1 MPKLILRCNYLKNA
15 PPSHLQ
21 NFVQYIGTREG
32 VEKVSDTT
40 ALLPATAK
48 QKELI
53 QDILNRIE
61 DADRMHEYYDY
72 IQKPTRENASEF
84 ITQALENN
92 LDIIAKKKNYI
103 DYLANRPRVE
113 RIGTHGLFS
122 YAGESVVLSKVAE
135 EVASHEGVIW
145 TNVISLRRE
154 DAERLGYDSAAQ
166 WQELL
171 RSRVQTFAENY
182 KIDSTNLKWY
192 AAFHNESHHPHVHLV
207 IYSQNP
213 HEGYLTRQGIETMRS
228 VLAHDIFRQD
238 FMSIYERKTKQRNL
252 LKEQAEDTLQRLIRQ
267 MQTGVCHNEKIM
279 EQMLLLAKR
288 LQNTG
293 GKKVYGYLK
302 ADVKKIVNGIVDTL
316 TEETMVAE
324 CYRKWQEC
332 QNEVYRTYKDTIPEY
347 PPLSGQK
354 EFKSIKNMVIS
365 EAVKLGNGSFYF
377 DDAGYEQ
384 RENYIGVETAQQA
397 GEEVIPDI
405 AEMQEMMEQE
415 IGEQETPEPE
425 VTAPAAPD
433 SNQVAQSSD
442 TVRYYY
448 ADWTDTYKEAR
459 GYLYGTE
466 EAEPDKE
473 AAYEIMLEEAENGN
487 ALAMY
492 DVAKMYKQGIHVEPD
507 ETAAAE
513 WYQKS
518 FQAFCYAERNA
529 VKPKHHAYLEYRIGK
544 MHQYGLGTEEDFG
557 KAAEWFQRAS
567 DKNHKYAQYSLAM
580 LYRQGKGVTQ
590 DDREAHRLFQRSHK
604 QGNAYASYEL
614 AKMYEQGIGIS
625 VNPELATDCYRVAFL
640 GFLGMAKKGK
650 DDTLLYRIGAMY
662 LHGKGTEPEEAKAVQ
677 YFEKSA
683 EYGNVHAKYQ
693 LARIYLKREKEK
705 LEAGQPAEEEKV
717 RQAITWLTEFADQGN
732 DFAAYALGSL
742 YLEGV
747 LTERDI
753 SKAILYLTQAA
764 DQNHVY
770 AQFRLGKLYLTEECQ
785 DITKAIHYLK
795 LAANQCNSFAAYRLG
810 RLYLLGEQVQK
821 DVEQAVR
828 YLLQSADAGNSYAQ
842 YAIGKLYLI
851 GKEIPQDKEKAEIYL
866 TMAAEQGNEYAA
878 YLLEHWQEAV
888 SSDVFLMT
896 TRLLRHLGNVF
907 ADESERRRSGS
918 GATVDR
924 KLRRKIREKKIAQ
937 GHAEDDHAQVQTM

>member
-1 MPKLILRCNYLKNA
+1 
-15 PPSHLQ
+15 
-21 NFVQYIGTREG
+21 
-32 VEKVSDTT
+32 
-40 ALLPATAK
+40 
-48 QKELI
+48 
-53 QDILNRIE
+53 
-61 DADRMHEYYDY
+61 
-72 IQKPTRENASEF
+72 
-84 ITQALENN
+84 
-92 LDIIAKKKNYI
+92 
-103 DYLANRPRVE
+103 
-113 RIGTHGLFS
+113 
-122 YAGESVVLSKVAE
+122 
-135 EVASHEGVIW
+135 
-145 TNVISLRRE
+145 
-154 DAERLGYDSAAQ
+154 
-166 WQELL
+166 
-171 RSRVQTFAENY
+171 
-182 KIDSTNLKWY
+182 
-192 AAFHNESHHPHVHLV
+192 
-207 IYSQNP
+207 
-213 HEGYLTRQGIETMRS
+213 
-228 VLAHDIFRQD
+228 
-238 FMSIYERKTKQRNL
+238 
-252 LKEQAEDTLQRLIRQ
+252 
-267 MQTGVCHNEKIM
+267 
-279 EQMLLLAKR
+279 
-288 LQNTG
+288 
-293 GKKVYGYLK
+293 
-302 ADVKKIVNGIVDTL
+302 
-316 TEETMVAE
+316 MVAE

-529 VKPKHHAYLEYRIGK
+529 VKPNHHAYLEYRIGK

-580 LYRQGKGVTQ
+580 LYRQGKGVPQ
-590 DDREAHRLFQRSHK
+590 DDREAHRLFQCSHK

-614 AKMYEQGIGIS
+614 AKMYEQGIGIPA
-625 VNPELATDCYRVAFL
+625 NPELATDCYRVAFL

-693 LARIYLKREKEK
+693 LARIYLKQEKEK

-717 RQAITWLTEFADQGN
+717 RQAIAWLTEFADQGN

-747 LTERDI
+747 LTERDT

-770 AQFRLGKLYLTEECQ
+770 AQLRLGKLYLTEECQ

-795 LAANQCNSFAAYRLG
+795 LAANQGNSFAAYRLG

-866 TMAAEQGNEYAA
+866 TQAAEQGNQYAA

-888 SSDVFLMT
+888 RPDVFLMT

-918 GATVDR
+918 GMAVDR

-937 GHAEDDHAQVQTM
+937 GHAEDDHAQIQTM

>member
-1 MPKLILRCNYLKNA
+1 
-15 PPSHLQ
+15 
-21 NFVQYIGTREG
+21 
-32 VEKVSDTT
+32 
-40 ALLPATAK
+40 
-48 QKELI
+48 
-53 QDILNRIE
+53 
-61 DADRMHEYYDY
+61 
-72 IQKPTRENASEF
+72 
-84 ITQALENN
+84 
-92 LDIIAKKKNYI
+92 
-103 DYLANRPRVE
+103 
-113 RIGTHGLFS
+113 
-122 YAGESVVLSKVAE
+122 
-135 EVASHEGVIW
+135 
-145 TNVISLRRE
+145 
-154 DAERLGYDSAAQ
+154 
-166 WQELL
+166 
-171 RSRVQTFAENY
+171 
-182 KIDSTNLKWY
+182 
-192 AAFHNESHHPHVHLV
+192 
-207 IYSQNP
+207 
-213 HEGYLTRQGIETMRS
+213 
-228 VLAHDIFRQD
+228 
-238 FMSIYERKTKQRNL
+238 
-252 LKEQAEDTLQRLIRQ
+252 
-267 MQTGVCHNEKIM
+267 
-279 EQMLLLAKR
+279 
-288 LQNTG
+288 
-293 GKKVYGYLK
+293 
-302 ADVKKIVNGIVDTL
+302 
-316 TEETMVAE
+316 
-324 CYRKWQEC
+324 
-332 QNEVYRTYKDTIPEY
+332 
-347 PPLSGQK
+347 
-354 EFKSIKNMVIS
+354 MVIS

-529 VKPKHHAYLEYRIGK
+529 VKPNHHAYLEYRIGK

-580 LYRQGKGVTQ
+580 LYRQGKGVPQ
-590 DDREAHRLFQRSHK
+590 DDREAHRLFQCSHK

-614 AKMYEQGIGIS
+614 AKMYEQGIGIPA
-625 VNPELATDCYRVAFL
+625 NPELATDCYRVAFL

-693 LARIYLKREKEK
+693 LARIYLKQEKEK

-717 RQAITWLTEFADQGN
+717 RQAIAWLTEFADQGN

-747 LTERDI
+747 LTERDT

-770 AQFRLGKLYLTEECQ
+770 AQLRLGKLYLTEECQ

-795 LAANQCNSFAAYRLG
+795 LAANQGNSFAAYRLG

-866 TMAAEQGNEYAA
+866 TQAAEQGNQYAA

-888 SSDVFLMT
+888 RPDVFLMT

-918 GATVDR
+918 GMAVDR

-937 GHAEDDHAQVQTM
+937 GHAEDDHAQIQTM

>member
-1 MPKLILRCNYLKNA
+1 MPKLILRCNYLTNA

-72 IQKPTRENASEF
+72 LQKPTRENASEF

-135 EVASHEGVIW
+135 EVANHEGVIW

-213 HEGYLTRQGIETMRS
+213 REGYLTRQGIETMRS

-252 LKEQAEDTLQRLIRQ
+252 LKEQAEDTLQRLIRE
-267 MQTGVCHNEKIM
+267 MQTGVCNNEKIM

-302 ADVKKIVNGIVDTL
+302 ADVKKIVHGIVDML
-316 TEETMVAE
+316 AEEDVVAE

-332 QNEVYRTYKDTIPEY
+332 QNEVYRAYKDTMPEY
-347 PPLSGQK
+347 PPLSEQK

-384 RENYIGVETAQQA
+384 NETEDA
-397 GEEVIPDI
+397 V
-405 AEMQEMMEQE
+405 
-415 IGEQETPEPE
+415 
-425 VTAPAAPD
+425 V
-433 SNQVAQSSD
+433 D
-442 TVRYYY
+442 TVRQSEEETIPDMMEIAESEETEPGDVEPEGAEPEQSQEDSDNPASATQHYY

-466 EAEPDKE
+466 EAEPDME

-513 WYQKS
+513 WYRKS
-518 FQAFCYAERNA
+518 FQAFCYAERTA

-557 KAAEWFQRAS
+557 KAAEWFQRAAE
-567 DKNHKYAQYSLAM
+567 KNHKYAQYSLAM
-580 LYRQGKGVTQ
+580 LYRQGKGVPQ
-590 DDREAHRLFQRSHK
+590 DDMEAHRLFQRSHK
-604 QGNAYASYEL
+604 QGNAYASYE
-614 AKMYEQGIGIS
+614 
-625 VNPELATDCYRVAFL
+625 P
-640 GFLGMAKKGK
+640 
-650 DDTLLYRIGAMY
+650 
-662 LHGKGTEPEEAKAVQ
+662 
-677 YFEKSA
+677 
-683 EYGNVHAKYQ
+683 
-693 LARIYLKREKEK
+693 
-705 LEAGQPAEEEKV
+705 
-717 RQAITWLTEFADQGN
+717 
-732 DFAAYALGSL
+732 
-742 YLEGV
+742 
-747 LTERDI
+747 
-753 SKAILYLTQAA
+753 
-764 DQNHVY
+764 
-770 AQFRLGKLYLTEECQ
+770 
-785 DITKAIHYLK
+785 
-795 LAANQCNSFAAYRLG
+795 
-810 RLYLLGEQVQK
+810 GE
-821 DVEQAVR
+821 DV
-828 YLLQSADAGNSYAQ
+828 
-842 YAIGKLYLI
+842 
-851 GKEIPQDKEKAEIYL
+851 
-866 TMAAEQGNEYAA
+866 
-878 YLLEHWQEAV
+878 
-888 SSDVFLMT
+888 
-896 TRLLRHLGNVF
+896 
-907 ADESERRRSGS
+907 
-918 GATVDR
+918 
-924 KLRRKIREKKIAQ
+924 
-937 GHAEDDHAQVQTM
+937 

>member
-228 VLAHDIFRQD
+228 VLAQ
-238 FMSIYERKTKQRNL
+238 
-252 LKEQAEDTLQRLIRQ
+252 QAEDTLQRLIRQ

-529 VKPKHHAYLEYRIGK
+529 VKPNHHAYLEYRIGK

-580 LYRQGKGVTQ
+580 LYRQGKGVPQ
-590 DDREAHRLFQRSHK
+590 DDREAHRLFQCSHK

-614 AKMYEQGIGIS
+614 AKMYEQGIGIPA
-625 VNPELATDCYRVAFL
+625 NPELATDCYRVAFL

-693 LARIYLKREKEK
+693 LARIYLKQEKEK

-717 RQAITWLTEFADQGN
+717 RQAIAWLTEFADQGN

-747 LTERDI
+747 LTERDT

-770 AQFRLGKLYLTEECQ
+770 AQLRLGKLYLTEECQ

-795 LAANQCNSFAAYRLG
+795 LAANQGNSFAAYRLG

-866 TMAAEQGNEYAA
+866 TQAAEQGNQYAA

-888 SSDVFLMT
+888 RPDVFLMT

-918 GATVDR
+918 GMAVDR

-937 GHAEDDHAQVQTM
+937 GHAEDDHAQIQTM

>member
-1 MPKLILRCNYLKNA
+1 
-15 PPSHLQ
+15 
-21 NFVQYIGTREG
+21 
-32 VEKVSDTT
+32 
-40 ALLPATAK
+40 
-48 QKELI
+48 
-53 QDILNRIE
+53 
-61 DADRMHEYYDY
+61 
-72 IQKPTRENASEF
+72 
-84 ITQALENN
+84 
-92 LDIIAKKKNYI
+92 
-103 DYLANRPRVE
+103 
-113 RIGTHGLFS
+113 
-122 YAGESVVLSKVAE
+122 
-135 EVASHEGVIW
+135 
-145 TNVISLRRE
+145 
-154 DAERLGYDSAAQ
+154 
-166 WQELL
+166 
-171 RSRVQTFAENY
+171 
-182 KIDSTNLKWY
+182 
-192 AAFHNESHHPHVHLV
+192 
-207 IYSQNP
+207 
-213 HEGYLTRQGIETMRS
+213 
-228 VLAHDIFRQD
+228 
-238 FMSIYERKTKQRNL
+238 
-252 LKEQAEDTLQRLIRQ
+252 
-267 MQTGVCHNEKIM
+267 
-279 EQMLLLAKR
+279 
-288 LQNTG
+288 
-293 GKKVYGYLK
+293 
-302 ADVKKIVNGIVDTL
+302 
-316 TEETMVAE
+316 
-324 CYRKWQEC
+324 
-332 QNEVYRTYKDTIPEY
+332 
-347 PPLSGQK
+347 
-354 EFKSIKNMVIS
+354 
-365 EAVKLGNGSFYF
+365 
-377 DDAGYEQ
+377 
-384 RENYIGVETAQQA
+384 
-397 GEEVIPDI
+397 
-405 AEMQEMMEQE
+405 
-415 IGEQETPEPE
+415 
-425 VTAPAAPD
+425 
-433 SNQVAQSSD
+433 
-442 TVRYYY
+442 
-448 ADWTDTYKEAR
+448 
-459 GYLYGTE
+459 
-466 EAEPDKE
+466 
-473 AAYEIMLEEAENGN
+473 
-487 ALAMY
+487 
-492 DVAKMYKQGIHVEPD
+492 
-507 ETAAAE
+507 
-513 WYQKS
+513 
-518 FQAFCYAERNA
+518 
-529 VKPKHHAYLEYRIGK
+529 

-580 LYRQGKGVTQ
+580 LYRQGKGVPQ
-590 DDREAHRLFQRSHK
+590 DDREAHRLFQCSHK

-614 AKMYEQGIGIS
+614 AKMYEQGIGIPA
-625 VNPELATDCYRVAFL
+625 NPELATDCYRVAFL

-770 AQFRLGKLYLTEECQ
+770 AQLRLGKLYLTEECQ

-888 SSDVFLMT
+888 RPDVFLMT

-907 ADESERRRSGS
+907 ADESERRRSGR
-918 GATVDR
+918 GMAVDR

-937 GHAEDDHAQVQTM
+937 GHAEDDHAQIQTM

>member
-15 PPSHLQ
+15 HPSHLQ

-40 ALLPATAK
+40 ALLPSTAK
-48 QKELI
+48 QKEMI

-72 IQKPTRENASEF
+72 LQKPTRENASEF

-135 EVASHEGVIW
+135 EVANHEGVIW

-207 IYSQNP
+207 IYSQNL

-238 FMSIYERKTKQRNL
+238 FMSIYERKTEQRNL
-252 LKEQAEDTLQRLIRQ
+252 LKEQAEETLQRLTRQ
-267 MQTGVCHNEKIM
+267 MQTGMCHNEKIM
-279 EQMLLLAKR
+279 EQMFLLAKR
-288 LQNTG
+288 LQNTA
-293 GKKVYGYLK
+293 GKKIYGYLK
-302 ADVKKIVNGIVDTL
+302 ADVKKIVNGIVDML
-316 TEETMVAE
+316 AEENVVAE

-332 QNEVYRTYKDTIPEY
+332 QNEVYQTYKDTMPEY

-365 EAVKLGNGSFYF
+365 EAVKLGNGFFYF

-384 RENYIGVETAQQA
+384 SENYTEMDTARQT
-397 GEEVIPDI
+397 GGEVIPDI

-415 IGEQETPEPE
+415 TPDQE
-425 VTAPAAPD
+425 VTTPAAPNTGQAAP
-433 SNQVAQSSD
+433 SPATAPN
-442 TVRYYY
+442 YY

-466 EAEPDKE
+466 EAELDME
-473 AAYEIMLEEAENGN
+473 AAYEIMLDEAENGN

-518 FQAFCYAERNA
+518 FQAFYYAERTA

-557 KAAEWFQRAS
+557 KASEWFEGAAE
-567 DKNHKYAQYSLAM
+567 KNHKYAQYSLAM

-590 DDREAHRLFQRSHK
+590 DDREAHRLFQRSHQ

-614 AKMYEQGIGIS
+614 AKMYEQGIGIPA
-625 VNPELATDCYRVAFL
+625 NQELATGCYRVAFL
-640 GFLGMAKKGK
+640 GFLGMAKKGR

-662 LHGKGTEPEEAKAVQ
+662 LYGKGTEPEEAKAVQ

-683 EYGNVHAKYQ
+683 EYENVHAKYQ
-693 LARIYLKREKEK
+693 LARLYLKQEQEK
-705 LEAGQPAEEEKV
+705 LKAGQPAEEEKV
-717 RQAITWLTEFADQGN
+717 RQAIAWLTEFADQGN
-732 DFAAYALGSL
+732 DFAAYTLGSL

-747 LTERDI
+747 LTERDT
-753 SKAILYLTQAA
+753 SKAIHYLTQAA
-764 DQNHVY
+764 DRNHVY
-770 AQFRLGKLYLTEECQ
+770 AQFRMGKLYLTEEYQ
-785 DITKAIHYLK
+785 EITKAIHYLK
-795 LAANQCNSFAAYRLG
+795 LAAEQGNSFATYRLG
-810 RLYLLGEQVQK
+810 RLYLLGEQIHK

-842 YAIGKLYLI
+842 YTIGKLYLI
-851 GKEIPQDKEKAEIYL
+851 GKEIPQDKEKAEFYL
-866 TMAAEQGNEYAA
+866 TQAAEQGNEYAA
-878 YLLEHWQEAV
+878 YLLEHWQEAARP
-888 SSDVFLMT
+888 DVFLMT

-937 GHAEDDHAQVQTM
+937 GHAEDDHAQIQTM

>member
-1 MPKLILRCNYLKNA
+1 M
-15 PPSHLQ
+15 
-21 NFVQYIGTREG
+21 
-32 VEKVSDTT
+32 
-40 ALLPATAK
+40 
-48 QKELI
+48 
-53 QDILNRIE
+53 
-61 DADRMHEYYDY
+61 
-72 IQKPTRENASEF
+72 
-84 ITQALENN
+84 
-92 LDIIAKKKNYI
+92 
-103 DYLANRPRVE
+103 
-113 RIGTHGLFS
+113 
-122 YAGESVVLSKVAE
+122 
-135 EVASHEGVIW
+135 
-145 TNVISLRRE
+145 
-154 DAERLGYDSAAQ
+154 
-166 WQELL
+166 
-171 RSRVQTFAENY
+171 
-182 KIDSTNLKWY
+182 
-192 AAFHNESHHPHVHLV
+192 
-207 IYSQNP
+207 
-213 HEGYLTRQGIETMRS
+213 
-228 VLAHDIFRQD
+228 
-238 FMSIYERKTKQRNL
+238 
-252 LKEQAEDTLQRLIRQ
+252 
-267 MQTGVCHNEKIM
+267 
-279 EQMLLLAKR
+279 
-288 LQNTG
+288 
-293 GKKVYGYLK
+293 
-302 ADVKKIVNGIVDTL
+302 
-316 TEETMVAE
+316 
-324 CYRKWQEC
+324 
-332 QNEVYRTYKDTIPEY
+332 
-347 PPLSGQK
+347 
-354 EFKSIKNMVIS
+354 
-365 EAVKLGNGSFYF
+365 
-377 DDAGYEQ
+377 
-384 RENYIGVETAQQA
+384 ETAQQA

-529 VKPKHHAYLEYRIGK
+529 VKPNHHAYLEYRIGK

-580 LYRQGKGVTQ
+580 LYRQGKGVPQ
-590 DDREAHRLFQRSHK
+590 DDREAHRLFQCSHK

-614 AKMYEQGIGIS
+614 AKMYEQGIGIPA
-625 VNPELATDCYRVAFL
+625 NPELATDCYRVAFL

-693 LARIYLKREKEK
+693 LARIYLKQEKEK

-717 RQAITWLTEFADQGN
+717 RQAIAWLTEFADQGN

-747 LTERDI
+747 LTERDT

-770 AQFRLGKLYLTEECQ
+770 AQLRLGKLYLTEECQ

-795 LAANQCNSFAAYRLG
+795 LAANQGNSFAAYRLG

-866 TMAAEQGNEYAA
+866 TQAAEQGNQYAA

-888 SSDVFLMT
+888 RPDVFLMT

-918 GATVDR
+918 GMAVDR

-937 GHAEDDHAQVQTM
+937 GHAEDDHAQIQTM

>member
-1 MPKLILRCNYLKNA
+1 M
-15 PPSHLQ
+15 
-21 NFVQYIGTREG
+21 
-32 VEKVSDTT
+32 
-40 ALLPATAK
+40 
-48 QKELI
+48 
-53 QDILNRIE
+53 
-61 DADRMHEYYDY
+61 
-72 IQKPTRENASEF
+72 
-84 ITQALENN
+84 
-92 LDIIAKKKNYI
+92 
-103 DYLANRPRVE
+103 
-113 RIGTHGLFS
+113 
-122 YAGESVVLSKVAE
+122 
-135 EVASHEGVIW
+135 
-145 TNVISLRRE
+145 
-154 DAERLGYDSAAQ
+154 
-166 WQELL
+166 
-171 RSRVQTFAENY
+171 
-182 KIDSTNLKWY
+182 
-192 AAFHNESHHPHVHLV
+192 
-207 IYSQNP
+207 
-213 HEGYLTRQGIETMRS
+213 
-228 VLAHDIFRQD
+228 
-238 FMSIYERKTKQRNL
+238 
-252 LKEQAEDTLQRLIRQ
+252 
-267 MQTGVCHNEKIM
+267 
-279 EQMLLLAKR
+279 
-288 LQNTG
+288 
-293 GKKVYGYLK
+293 
-302 ADVKKIVNGIVDTL
+302 
-316 TEETMVAE
+316 
-324 CYRKWQEC
+324 YRA
-332 QNEVYRTYKDTIPEY
+332 YKDTLPEY

-529 VKPKHHAYLEYRIGK
+529 VKPNHHAYLEYRIGK

-580 LYRQGKGVTQ
+580 LYRQGKGVPQ
-590 DDREAHRLFQRSHK
+590 DDREAHRLFQCSHK

-614 AKMYEQGIGIS
+614 AKMYEQGIGIPA
-625 VNPELATDCYRVAFL
+625 NPELATDCYRVAFL

-693 LARIYLKREKEK
+693 LARIYLKQEKEK

-717 RQAITWLTEFADQGN
+717 RQAIAWLTEFADQGN

-747 LTERDI
+747 LTERDT

-770 AQFRLGKLYLTEECQ
+770 AQLRLGKLYLTEECQ

-795 LAANQCNSFAAYRLG
+795 LAANQGNSFAAYRLG

-866 TMAAEQGNEYAA
+866 TQAAEQGNQYAA

-888 SSDVFLMT
+888 RPDVFLMT

-918 GATVDR
+918 GMAVDR

-937 GHAEDDHAQVQTM
+937 GHAEDDHAQIQTM

>member
-1 MPKLILRCNYLKNA
+1 M
-15 PPSHLQ
+15 
-21 NFVQYIGTREG
+21 
-32 VEKVSDTT
+32 
-40 ALLPATAK
+40 
-48 QKELI
+48 
-53 QDILNRIE
+53 
-61 DADRMHEYYDY
+61 
-72 IQKPTRENASEF
+72 
-84 ITQALENN
+84 
-92 LDIIAKKKNYI
+92 
-103 DYLANRPRVE
+103 
-113 RIGTHGLFS
+113 
-122 YAGESVVLSKVAE
+122 
-135 EVASHEGVIW
+135 
-145 TNVISLRRE
+145 
-154 DAERLGYDSAAQ
+154 
-166 WQELL
+166 
-171 RSRVQTFAENY
+171 
-182 KIDSTNLKWY
+182 
-192 AAFHNESHHPHVHLV
+192 
-207 IYSQNP
+207 
-213 HEGYLTRQGIETMRS
+213 
-228 VLAHDIFRQD
+228 
-238 FMSIYERKTKQRNL
+238 
-252 LKEQAEDTLQRLIRQ
+252 
-267 MQTGVCHNEKIM
+267 
-279 EQMLLLAKR
+279 AKR

-529 VKPKHHAYLEYRIGK
+529 VKPNHHAYLEYRIGK

-580 LYRQGKGVTQ
+580 LYRQGKGVPQ
-590 DDREAHRLFQRSHK
+590 DDREAHRLFQCSHK

-614 AKMYEQGIGIS
+614 AKMYEQGIGIPA
-625 VNPELATDCYRVAFL
+625 NPELATDCYRVAFL

-650 DDTLLYRIGAMY
+650 DDPLLYRIGAMY

-693 LARIYLKREKEK
+693 LARIYLKQEKEK

-717 RQAITWLTEFADQGN
+717 RQAIAWLTEFADQGN

-747 LTERDI
+747 LTERDT

-770 AQFRLGKLYLTEECQ
+770 AQLRLGKLYLTEECQ

-795 LAANQCNSFAAYRLG
+795 LAANQGNSFAAYRLG

-866 TMAAEQGNEYAA
+866 TQAAEQGNQYAA

-888 SSDVFLMT
+888 RPDVFLMT

-918 GATVDR
+918 GMAVDR

-937 GHAEDDHAQVQTM
+937 GHAEDDHAQIQTM

>member
-1 MPKLILRCNYLKNA
+1 M
-15 PPSHLQ
+15 
-21 NFVQYIGTREG
+21 
-32 VEKVSDTT
+32 
-40 ALLPATAK
+40 
-48 QKELI
+48 
-53 QDILNRIE
+53 
-61 DADRMHEYYDY
+61 
-72 IQKPTRENASEF
+72 
-84 ITQALENN
+84 
-92 LDIIAKKKNYI
+92 
-103 DYLANRPRVE
+103 
-113 RIGTHGLFS
+113 
-122 YAGESVVLSKVAE
+122 
-135 EVASHEGVIW
+135 
-145 TNVISLRRE
+145 
-154 DAERLGYDSAAQ
+154 
-166 WQELL
+166 
-171 RSRVQTFAENY
+171 
-182 KIDSTNLKWY
+182 
-192 AAFHNESHHPHVHLV
+192 
-207 IYSQNP
+207 
-213 HEGYLTRQGIETMRS
+213 
-228 VLAHDIFRQD
+228 
-238 FMSIYERKTKQRNL
+238 
-252 LKEQAEDTLQRLIRQ
+252 
-267 MQTGVCHNEKIM
+267 
-279 EQMLLLAKR
+279 
-288 LQNTG
+288 
-293 GKKVYGYLK
+293 
-302 ADVKKIVNGIVDTL
+302 
-316 TEETMVAE
+316 
-324 CYRKWQEC
+324 
-332 QNEVYRTYKDTIPEY
+332 
-347 PPLSGQK
+347 
-354 EFKSIKNMVIS
+354 
-365 EAVKLGNGSFYF
+365 KLGNGSFYF

-529 VKPKHHAYLEYRIGK
+529 VKPNHHAYLEYRIGK

-580 LYRQGKGVTQ
+580 LYRQGKGVPQ
-590 DDREAHRLFQRSHK
+590 DDREAHRLFQCSHK

-614 AKMYEQGIGIS
+614 AKMYEQGIGIPA
-625 VNPELATDCYRVAFL
+625 NPELATDCYRVAFL

-693 LARIYLKREKEK
+693 LARIYLKQEKEK

-717 RQAITWLTEFADQGN
+717 RQAIAWLTEFADQGN

-747 LTERDI
+747 LTERDT

-770 AQFRLGKLYLTEECQ
+770 AQLRLGKLYLTEECQ

-795 LAANQCNSFAAYRLG
+795 LAANQGNSFAAYRLG

-866 TMAAEQGNEYAA
+866 TQAAEQGNQYAA

-888 SSDVFLMT
+888 RPDVFLMT

-918 GATVDR
+918 GMAVDR

-937 GHAEDDHAQVQTM
+937 GHAEDDHAQIQTM

>member
-1 MPKLILRCNYLKNA
+1 M
-15 PPSHLQ
+15 
-21 NFVQYIGTREG
+21 
-32 VEKVSDTT
+32 
-40 ALLPATAK
+40 
-48 QKELI
+48 
-53 QDILNRIE
+53 
-61 DADRMHEYYDY
+61 
-72 IQKPTRENASEF
+72 
-84 ITQALENN
+84 
-92 LDIIAKKKNYI
+92 
-103 DYLANRPRVE
+103 
-113 RIGTHGLFS
+113 
-122 YAGESVVLSKVAE
+122 
-135 EVASHEGVIW
+135 
-145 TNVISLRRE
+145 
-154 DAERLGYDSAAQ
+154 
-166 WQELL
+166 
-171 RSRVQTFAENY
+171 
-182 KIDSTNLKWY
+182 
-192 AAFHNESHHPHVHLV
+192 
-207 IYSQNP
+207 
-213 HEGYLTRQGIETMRS
+213 
-228 VLAHDIFRQD
+228 
-238 FMSIYERKTKQRNL
+238 
-252 LKEQAEDTLQRLIRQ
+252 
-267 MQTGVCHNEKIM
+267 
-279 EQMLLLAKR
+279 
-288 LQNTG
+288 
-293 GKKVYGYLK
+293 
-302 ADVKKIVNGIVDTL
+302 KKIVNGIVDTL

-492 DVAKMYKQGIHVEPD
+492 DVAKMYKRGIHVEPD

-529 VKPKHHAYLEYRIGK
+529 VKPNHHAYLEYRIGK

-580 LYRQGKGVTQ
+580 LYRQGKGVPQ
-590 DDREAHRLFQRSHK
+590 DDREAHRLFQCSHK

-614 AKMYEQGIGIS
+614 AKMYEQGIGIPA
-625 VNPELATDCYRVAFL
+625 NPELATDCYRVAFL

-693 LARIYLKREKEK
+693 LARIYLKQEKEK

-717 RQAITWLTEFADQGN
+717 RQAIAWLTEFADQGN

-747 LTERDI
+747 LTERDT

-770 AQFRLGKLYLTEECQ
+770 AQLRLGKLYLTEECQ

-795 LAANQCNSFAAYRLG
+795 LAANQGNSFAAYRLG

-866 TMAAEQGNEYAA
+866 TQAAEQGNQYAA

-888 SSDVFLMT
+888 RPDVFLMT

-918 GATVDR
+918 GMAVDR

-937 GHAEDDHAQVQTM
+937 GHAEDDHAQIQTM

>member
-1 MPKLILRCNYLKNA
+1 M
-15 PPSHLQ
+15 
-21 NFVQYIGTREG
+21 
-32 VEKVSDTT
+32 
-40 ALLPATAK
+40 
-48 QKELI
+48 
-53 QDILNRIE
+53 
-61 DADRMHEYYDY
+61 
-72 IQKPTRENASEF
+72 
-84 ITQALENN
+84 
-92 LDIIAKKKNYI
+92 
-103 DYLANRPRVE
+103 
-113 RIGTHGLFS
+113 
-122 YAGESVVLSKVAE
+122 
-135 EVASHEGVIW
+135 
-145 TNVISLRRE
+145 
-154 DAERLGYDSAAQ
+154 
-166 WQELL
+166 
-171 RSRVQTFAENY
+171 
-182 KIDSTNLKWY
+182 
-192 AAFHNESHHPHVHLV
+192 
-207 IYSQNP
+207 
-213 HEGYLTRQGIETMRS
+213 
-228 VLAHDIFRQD
+228 
-238 FMSIYERKTKQRNL
+238 
-252 LKEQAEDTLQRLIRQ
+252 
-267 MQTGVCHNEKIM
+267 
-279 EQMLLLAKR
+279 
-288 LQNTG
+288 
-293 GKKVYGYLK
+293 
-302 ADVKKIVNGIVDTL
+302 
-316 TEETMVAE
+316 
-324 CYRKWQEC
+324 
-332 QNEVYRTYKDTIPEY
+332 YRTYKDTIPEY

-529 VKPKHHAYLEYRIGK
+529 VKPNHHAYLEYRIGK

-580 LYRQGKGVTQ
+580 LYRQGKGVPQ
-590 DDREAHRLFQRSHK
+590 DDREAHRLFQCSHK

-614 AKMYEQGIGIS
+614 AKMYEQGIGIPA
-625 VNPELATDCYRVAFL
+625 NPELATDCYRVAFL

-693 LARIYLKREKEK
+693 LARIYLKQEKEK

-717 RQAITWLTEFADQGN
+717 RQAIAWLTEFADQGN

-747 LTERDI
+747 LTERDT

-770 AQFRLGKLYLTEECQ
+770 AQLRLGKLYLTEECQ

-795 LAANQCNSFAAYRLG
+795 LAANQGNSFAAYRLG

-866 TMAAEQGNEYAA
+866 TQAAEQGNQYAA

-888 SSDVFLMT
+888 RPDVFLMT

-918 GATVDR
+918 GMAVDR

-937 GHAEDDHAQVQTM
+937 GHAEDDHAQIQTM

>member
-1 MPKLILRCNYLKNA
+1 M
-15 PPSHLQ
+15 
-21 NFVQYIGTREG
+21 
-32 VEKVSDTT
+32 
-40 ALLPATAK
+40 
-48 QKELI
+48 
-53 QDILNRIE
+53 
-61 DADRMHEYYDY
+61 
-72 IQKPTRENASEF
+72 
-84 ITQALENN
+84 
-92 LDIIAKKKNYI
+92 
-103 DYLANRPRVE
+103 
-113 RIGTHGLFS
+113 
-122 YAGESVVLSKVAE
+122 
-135 EVASHEGVIW
+135 
-145 TNVISLRRE
+145 
-154 DAERLGYDSAAQ
+154 
-166 WQELL
+166 
-171 RSRVQTFAENY
+171 
-182 KIDSTNLKWY
+182 
-192 AAFHNESHHPHVHLV
+192 
-207 IYSQNP
+207 
-213 HEGYLTRQGIETMRS
+213 
-228 VLAHDIFRQD
+228 
-238 FMSIYERKTKQRNL
+238 
-252 LKEQAEDTLQRLIRQ
+252 
-267 MQTGVCHNEKIM
+267 
-279 EQMLLLAKR
+279 
-288 LQNTG
+288 
-293 GKKVYGYLK
+293 
-302 ADVKKIVNGIVDTL
+302 KKIVNGIVDTL

-529 VKPKHHAYLEYRIGK
+529 VKPNHHAYLEYRIGK

-580 LYRQGKGVTQ
+580 LYRQGKGVPQ
-590 DDREAHRLFQRSHK
+590 DDREAHRLFQCSHK

-614 AKMYEQGIGIS
+614 AKMYEQGIGIPA
-625 VNPELATDCYRVAFL
+625 NPELATDCYRVAFL

-693 LARIYLKREKEK
+693 LARIYLKQEKEK

-717 RQAITWLTEFADQGN
+717 RQAIAWLTEFADQGN

-747 LTERDI
+747 LTERDT

-770 AQFRLGKLYLTEECQ
+770 AQLRLGKLYLTEECQ

-795 LAANQCNSFAAYRLG
+795 LAANQGNSFAAYRLG

-866 TMAAEQGNEYAA
+866 TQAAEQGNQYAA

-888 SSDVFLMT
+888 RPDVFLMT

-918 GATVDR
+918 GMAVDR

-937 GHAEDDHAQVQTM
+937 GHAEDDHAQIQTM